1 MMLILSQEN
10 MREVM
15 AQARNC
21 HLYWNE
27 RFIYEATID
36 YMKSLNGLEID
47 YKVYIVGGVGHNP
60 DALYQ
65 EIGGELMDFHSDAF
79 TIQK

>member
-1 MMLILSQEN
+1 M
-10 MREVM
+10 
-15 AQARNC
+15 
-21 HLYWNE
+21 
-27 RFIYEATID
+27 TID